1 MGQADRAV
9 REGKFNEA
17 VAAYLKVLN
26 YAKDREKQIVWDD
39 LGYAYLKKG
48 ETALAQRYLER
59 SQDAFPFDYDV
70 KLYMALASDRLG
82 DPASALRFLQVIEKD
97 LFFDDRWFDM
107 ARPLKIKNDL
117 GDRVPVEALERMR
130 KIKGVFLLRKG
141 EDEGVLIVD
150 VFNEKNLGLYRYFK
164 GLLLRDLGVPDD
176 AALEFREAGQAG
188 FEIPAGRNPRD
199 EILSRLRHRYKLHPG
214 DLAWFAHEKFLKIL
228 EQGNIK
234 EAIRSLEEGLDSDCR
249 SFWMNHN
256 LALLL
261 YDTDDLERSEMHCAL
276 ALWFRDHD
284 SPSHELM
291 GNIYFRQGL
300 YPQALYEFDR
310 AVTLDG
316 KNASAAYDLGSVHYK
331 LNDVAQ
337 AESFWKKAI
346 FLEGGKAGSGGTEE
360 GPEDTPR
367 KQLEYSVRVRKQPVS
382 YLAYRSLGRSL
393 AERGLSVEAANHLE
407 NAIRLKPQEPECY
420 LDLAK
425 VLIHLGRVEEA
436 EKSLEKYLY
445 LGGKEK
451 EEARALLDKLK

>member
-1 MGQADRAV
+1 MRLHSSSHGLWSNVRGSIKSVGRAAALCYFLCAFIFPAILSGDITQSMGQADRAV

-261 YDTDDLERSEMHCAL
+261 YDTDDLSTQGALHERRTESHC
-276 ALWFRDHD
+276 R
-284 SPSHELM
+284 
-291 GNIYFRQGL
+291 
-300 YPQALYEFDR
+300 
-310 AVTLDG
+310 
-316 KNASAAYDLGSVHYK
+316 
-331 LNDVAQ
+331 
-337 AESFWKKAI
+337 
-346 FLEGGKAGSGGTEE
+346 TEE
-360 GPEDTPR
+360 PPQVQAGPDTGHRAPGHNR
-367 KQLEYSVRVRKQPVS
+367 RRTASSQRPQRSVLVFRRRP
-382 YLAYRSLGRSL
+382 
-393 AERGLSVEAANHLE
+393 ER
-407 NAIRLKPQEPECY
+407 EPY
-420 LDLAK
+420 Q
-425 VLIHLGRVEEA
+425 GN
-436 EKSLEKYLY
+436 
-445 LGGKEK
+445 
-451 EEARALLDKLK
+451 